1 MSDGGPGGGPRDAYS
16 PAEEALL
23 LLHERIVDAEAEVG
37 EGGEDEGMEPRPSR
51 GGGFGGGAGG
61 RVASRLVV
69 PRAIVGCILGKGG
82 KIVEQMREETRTQIR
97 VLPRDH
103 KLPRCVSSSEE
114 IVQVS
119 THLLA
124 FDSD

>member
-37 EGGEDEGMEPRPSR
+37 EGGEEEGMESRPSR
-51 GGGFGGGAGG
+51 GGGSLG